1 MTKFIEKY
9 ALYILIVLMAASS
22 LLMLF
27 KTDIVT
33 CAFFV
38 AITMIFCTTLI
49 MVKMEKILK

>member
-27 KTDIVT
+27 KKDIVT